1 MRTAKIHRPLRLR
14 NSDGFTLT
22 ELMIALVIMAVGILS
37 VGRMFIF
44 AKDHAAY
51 GRQETRAV
59 ALAEEIRE
67 KIMSDNF
74 DDLITIF
81 DGVDTDN
88 PSSLTTPCQT
98 WAQHL
103 EDNLGGVSGRGQ
115 IQVLDETQD
124 PEIVAGMV
132 TVVLTISWQ
141 EAGKTEAVDMRFS
154 VSKMGL

>member
-1 MRTAKIHRPLRLR
+1 MRTARTRRPLRLR
-14 NSDGFTLT
+14 ASDGFTLT
-22 ELMIALVIMAVGILS
+22 EMMVALVIMAVGILA

-44 AKDHAAY
+44 SKDHAAY
-51 GRQETRAV
+51 GRQETMAV

-88 PSSLTTPCQT
+88 PGSLTTPCQT

-103 EDNLGGVSGRGQ
+103 QANLGGVGGRGR
-115 IQVLDETQD
+115 IQVLDETED

-132 TVVLTISWQ
+132 TVVITIAWE
-141 EAGKTEAVDMRFS
+141 EAGQTEAVDMRFS
-154 VSKMGL
+154 ISKMGL

>member
-1 MRTAKIHRPLRLR
+1 MRTAKKRRPLRLR
-14 NSDGFTLT
+14 GSDGFTLT
-22 ELMIALVIMAVGILS
+22 EMMVALVIMAVGILS
-37 VGRMFIF
+37 VGRLFIF
-44 AKDHAAY
+44 SKDHAAY

-88 PSSLTTPCQT
+88 PGSLTTPCQT

-103 EDNLGGVSGRGQ
+103 DDNLGGVGGRGR

-132 TVVLTISWQ
+132 TVIITITWE
-141 EAGKTEAVDMRFS
+141 EAGRTETVDMRFS
-154 VSKMGL
+154 ISKMGL